1 MTKKPYTVTAIDHE
15 KGTDQSFDLQG
26 YLVLG
31 VVADNED
38 GQFAGAMTVENVDAL
53 QIARMFDMLV
63 EREPAVLAA
72 FEMLR
77 GAPTERK
84 VFDASNPEG
93 REEAL
98 RYYDE
103 KKQEKAEETTPDSEA
118 LFGKVDPADPFLR
131 MIKDRLSHH
140 DLVDPADNRFRIV
153 DGGKTGDKEEER

>member
-1 MTKKPYTVTAIDHE
+1 MTKKPYTVTATHHE

-26 YLVLG
+26 YLILG

-38 GQFAGAMTVENVDAL
+38 GQFAGALTVENVDAL
-53 QIARMFDMLV
+53 QIARMFDMLI

-77 GAPTERK
+77 GVTTERK
-84 VFDASNPEG
+84 VFDGTTPEG

-98 RYYDE
+98 RFYDE
-103 KKQEKAEETTPDSEA
+103 KRQEKTEETAPETETI
-118 LFGKVDPADPFLR
+118 FGKVDPDDPFLR

-140 DLVDPADNRFRIV
+140 DLEDPADTRFRIV
-153 DGGKTGDKEEER
+153 DGGKTDEKEEER